1 MGEMNMEQYIM
12 PEPYLKHLTDPS
24 MGINQDKSLP
34 KISEPLAFQYM
45 IQEDG

>member
-1 MGEMNMEQYIM
+1 MDEMNMKQYIM
-12 PEPYLKHLTDPS
+12 PEAYLKHLTDTS